1 MKQGVGSTATTR
13 RLAWLAAPLALCVPA
28 WGPVRA
34 QTVPDDAIPAPRNL
48 NDFRIQR
55 DGTIAPPTP
64 PAATVP
70 PVATPPAPIPVP
82 ASPLPPTGS
91 GPAPGAA
98 PVTTPPVEAPVVA
111 PPEPRASA
119 PVARPTTPAPEPVAP
134 AAPPPEV
141 AAPPEIIPEQP
152 APVTNPVAPDVVEP
166 VADASEPASSSELNL
181 PLLALAGVL
190 AAGVIGALVVARRR
204 KRRAQEAELEK
215 ADEEASSFVV
225 EEVPP
230 ALDVPA
236 VPLEQEPVAP
246 AVAAPVVR
254 AVPPTAPALET
265 PRPRIQLAFK
275 PAAASATDERAAVQF
290 VLTVANI
297 GNAPARRVRMEAR
310 MFAMGEDHDAA
321 LAAFFGAPLER
332 ATSIASAI
340 PPGISTDLR
349 TQVTLPRAAV
359 RPIRHADRMLFVP
372 VVAINLLYEW
382 DGGEQ
387 GQTAMSY
394 VIGRENRPPVAKMA
408 PFRLDQGPRVYRE
421 VGHREHELR
430 RVA

>member
-1 MKQGVGSTATTR
+1 M
-13 RLAWLAAPLALCVPA
+13 
-28 WGPVRA
+28 
-34 QTVPDDAIPAPRNL
+34 
-48 NDFRIQR
+48 
-55 DGTIAPPTP
+55 
-64 PAATVP
+64 
-70 PVATPPAPIPVP
+70 
-82 ASPLPPTGS
+82 
-91 GPAPGAA
+91 
-98 PVTTPPVEAPVVA
+98 
-111 PPEPRASA
+111 
-119 PVARPTTPAPEPVAP
+119 
-134 AAPPPEV
+134 
-141 AAPPEIIPEQP
+141 
-152 APVTNPVAPDVVEP
+152 
-166 VADASEPASSSELNL
+166 
-181 PLLALAGVL
+181 
-190 AAGVIGALVVARRR
+190 IGRRR
-204 KRRAQEAELEK
+204 KRRAQEAELEQ
-215 ADEEASSFVV
+215 ADEEASSFVA

-230 ALDVPA
+230 ALDVPII
-236 VPLEQEPVAP
+236 PPERELVAP
-246 AVAAPVVR
+246 AVVAPIIK
-254 AVPPTAPALET
+254 AVPPAAPALQK

-290 VLTVANI
+290 VLTVANV
-297 GNAPARRVRMEAR
+297 GNAPARRVRIEAR

-321 LAAFFGAPLER
+321 LAAFFAAPLER
-332 ATSIASAI
+332 ATSIASSI

-382 DGGEQ
+382 DDGEA